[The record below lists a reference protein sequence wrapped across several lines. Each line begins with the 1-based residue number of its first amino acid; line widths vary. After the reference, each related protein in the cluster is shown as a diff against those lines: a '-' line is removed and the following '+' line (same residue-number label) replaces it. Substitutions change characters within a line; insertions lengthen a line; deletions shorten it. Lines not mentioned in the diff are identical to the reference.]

1 MAIIHCGIMQKTKI
15 GTIKRRDFIS
25 GKVYDVSHNEIIA

>member
-1 MAIIHCGIMQKTKI
+1 MQKTKI
-15 GTIKRRDFIS
+15 ETIKRPDFVV

>member
-15 GTIKRRDFIS
+15 ETIKRPDFIS